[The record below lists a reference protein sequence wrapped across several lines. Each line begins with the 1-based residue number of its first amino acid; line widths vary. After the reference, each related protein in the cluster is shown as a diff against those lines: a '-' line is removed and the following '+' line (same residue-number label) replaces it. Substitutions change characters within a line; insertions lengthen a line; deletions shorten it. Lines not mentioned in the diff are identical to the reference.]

1 MEKRQ
6 NYGDI
11 VKLLRFGGREE
22 WVSGTH
28 DFYGSET
35 ILCDNVM
42 MDPRCYTF
50 VETHRTCHT
59 KSEPWDS
66 HSGPVAED
74 SVLSMQRP
82 TFYPWSEN

>member
-1 MEKRQ
+1 
-6 NYGDI
+6 
-11 VKLLRFGGREE
+11 
-22 WVSGTH
+22 
-28 DFYGSET
+28 
-35 ILCDNVM
+35 M

-74 SVLSMQRP
+74 SAVNAGAQLLSLVRKLDP
-82 TFYPWSEN
+82 ACHT